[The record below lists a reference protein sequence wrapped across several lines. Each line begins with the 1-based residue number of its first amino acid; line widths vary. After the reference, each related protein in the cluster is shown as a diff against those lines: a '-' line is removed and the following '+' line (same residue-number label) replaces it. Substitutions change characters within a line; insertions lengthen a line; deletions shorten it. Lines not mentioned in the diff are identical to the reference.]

1 MGGIPVPSRSARA
14 RNGPVTCILQPAP
27 WSYYSQRLNPSSPP
41 IKASP
46 DPSALIRVL
55 CGERVFGLD
64 TDSKILQAA
73 NEVSARA
80 MFEMFV
86 RCDTSHVNWASKYA
100 DDLMEITTGDP
111 SILIGFDDGR
121 SQGLESNGEQTL
133 VEDSATGCE
142 VYLRLEFTNED
153 ASYYQF
159 SLFPALNEPFIQGA
173 SRKREGRFQHI
184 RVELAHS
191 DDLQVFIQHL
201 RSNPHLKAVHDSDA
215 AAFKAARS
223 ESI

>member
-1 MGGIPVPSRSARA
+1 M
-14 RNGPVTCILQPAP
+14 
-27 WSYYSQRLNPSSPP
+27 
-41 IKASP
+41 ASP

-64 TDSKILQAA
+64 TDSKIIQAA

-86 RCDTSHVNWASKYA
+86 LYDTRREDWASVFA
-100 DDLMEITTGDP
+100 QDLMEITTGDP

-121 SQGLESNGEQTL
+121 SQRLESSGEDIL
-133 VEDSATGCE
+133 VEDRATACE
-142 VYLRLEFTNED
+142 FYLRLEFTNED

-159 SLFPALNEPFIQGA
+159 PLFPALNEPFIRCA

-215 AAFKAARS
+215 GAFKAARS